1 MVSDAVVVGAGPNG
15 LVAANLLA
23 DAGWDVVVLEAND
36 VPGGAVRT
44 AEVTAPGFRNDL
56 FSAFYPLGVASPPL
70 RALGL
75 ERYGLEWRRAPL
87 VVAHPTPDG
96 PTAVLSTDGDETA
109 ASLDQF
115 AAGDG
120 EGWRHLYELWE
131 HVGDRLLDALLRPF
145 PPVVPG
151 ARLAAALGPSR
162 AMPFT
167 RLALMTVRR
176 LAQEEFRGEGGG
188 LLLGGCALHTDL
200 SPESTGGGLFG
211 WLLGGLGQEKGF
223 PVPAGGAQSLT
234 DALVRR
240 LVERRGRVECGVRVT
255 SIVVRGGRAV
265 GVVAAD
271 GTSYDARRAVLADVG
286 APALYTNLVAAEH
299 LPARTLE
306 DVRRFEYGSGTVK
319 VDWALSAP
327 IPWND
332 PEVGR
337 AGTVHISDS
346 LDDLSE
352 MSSQLARGLLPAH
365 PFLVMGQMTTADPS
379 RSPAGTESAW
389 AYAHVPR
396 DAVGDAGPDG
406 LTGSWDERETERF
419 VARME
424 ARIEDLAPGF
434 ANRILARHVFTPP
447 TLEAANANLVGG
459 EINGGTAQ
467 LHQQLVFRPVPGL
480 GRPETPVDRLF
491 LASASAHPGGGVH
504 GACGANAARA
514 ALGRDRR
521 ARRLVAAGAAL
532 SAGAMARR
540 AARRGRAGA
549 RQ

>member
-1 MVSDAVVVGAGPNG
+1 MSDAVVVGAGPNG
-15 LVAANLLA
+15 LVAANVLA

-36 VPGGAVRT
+36 APGGAVRT

-70 RALGL
+70 KALGL
-75 ERYGLEWRRAPL
+75 ERYGLEWCRAPL

-96 PTAVLSTDGDETA
+96 PTAVLSTHGDETA
-109 ASLDQF
+109 DSLERF
-115 AAGDG
+115 AGGDG
-120 EGWRHLYELWE
+120 DGWRHLYALWE
-131 HVGDRLLDALLRPF
+131 QIGDALLDALLRPF
-145 PPVVPG
+145 PPVASG

-162 AMPFT
+162 ALPFA

-188 LLLGGCALHTDL
+188 LLLAGCALHTDL

-211 WLLGGLGQEKGF
+211 WLLGGLGQELGF

-240 LVERRGRVECGVRVT
+240 LVERGGRIECGVRVT
-255 SIVVRGGRAV
+255 GIEVRAGRAV
-265 GVVAAD
+265 AAVGAD
-271 GTSYDARRAVLADVG
+271 GTRYDARRAVLADVG
-286 APALYTNLVAAEH
+286 APALYSHLVAAEH
-299 LPARTLE
+299 LPARLLE

-319 VDWALSAP
+319 VDWALDGR
-327 IPWND
+327 IPWLD

-337 AGTVHISDS
+337 AGTVHVADS

-352 MSSQLARGLLPAH
+352 MSTQLARGLLPSH

-379 RSPAGTESAW
+379 RSPAGTEAAW

-396 DAVGDAGPDG
+396 EVKGDAGPDA
-406 LTGSWDERETERF
+406 LTGRWDDAETQRF

-424 ARIEDLAPGF
+424 ARIERMAPGF
-434 ANRILARHVFTPP
+434 GDRVLARHVFTPP
-447 TLEAANANLVGG
+447 SFEAANANLVGG

-467 LHQQLVFRPVPGL
+467 LHQQLIFRPVPGL

-504 GACGANAARA
+504 GACGANAAKA

-521 ARRLVAAGAAL
+521 PRRLVAAGATLTAVT
-532 SAGAMARR
+532 GARR
-540 AARRGRAGA
+540 AVRRRRRAA
-549 RQ
+549 SK